1 MKKMNPRPWYMPCS
15 LRAKL
20 LLWLVSLHLIAA
32 GVTGWAS
39 YMSYGRMVHTF
50 MDDQMQLLA
59 NSYAAND
66 STPALLPLADQSV
79 FKWGSFIVQIWSPD
93 GRLLASSWPKL
104 AVPLQAEPGLR
115 NVRTGAGSDEDW
127 RVYTA
132 EAGPRANQ
140 PRVQIAQS
148 GSFMRHE
155 VAHRALFAALPIA
168 LLLPVSLAVL
178 WLVVWL
184 SSYSLHA
191 VAREV
196 AAQDERS
203 LSELSL
209 TRVPDEIAPLVS
221 SFNSLLARL
230 RDAFAAQRRFVQDAA
245 HELRTPVAA
254 IGLQLEN
261 LRAHVPPGDA
271 AERFAQL
278 EAGVTRAQHLIEQL
292 LRLSRQESAAPAAS
306 AEPVDVAALLRESL
320 GQLMVV
326 ADRRRIDVGFDG
338 SVTPVVSAPAAE
350 LRSVFDNLIDNALR
364 HAPEGGV
371 VDVRLHRVPGGGV
384 VVDVVDS
391 GPGIPPDCLG
401 RVFDRFYR
409 VAGTAAGGSGLGLA
423 IAQAAAQRHGLHIEL
438 RNRCDEAPPD
448 AANGL
453 IARVHM
459 PA

>member
-1 MKKMNPRPWYMPCS
+1 MRAVKKLADHPWYKPCS
-15 LRAKL
+15 LRGKL
-20 LLWLVSLHLIAA
+20 LLWLVTLHLIAA
-32 GVTGWAS
+32 GAAACAS

-50 MDDQMQLLA
+50 MDDQMRLLA

-66 STPALLPLADQSV
+66 STPVLQPLADDGV
-79 FKWGSFIVQIWSPD
+79 YKWGSFIVQIFGPD
-93 GRLLASSWPKL
+93 GRLLATSWPKL

-115 NVRTGAGSDEDW
+115 NVRTGAGRDEDW
-127 RVYTA
+127 RVFTA
-132 EAGPRANQ
+132 EAGTRAGQ

-148 GSFMRHE
+148 GSFLRHE

-209 TRVPDEIAPLVS
+209 ARVPDEIAPLVGA
-221 SFNSLLARL
+221 FNSLLARL

-261 LRAHVPPGDA
+261 LRAHVPSGDA

-292 LRLSRQESAAPAAS
+292 LRLSRQESASPAGG

-326 ADRRRIDVGFDG
+326 ADRRHIDVGFDG

-371 VDVRLHRVPGGGV
+371 VDVRLHEVQGQP
-384 VVDVVDS
+384 VVDVVDN
-391 GPGIPPDCLG
+391 GPGIPPEFMG
-401 RVFDRFYR
+401 RVFDRFFR
-409 VAGTAAGGSGLGLA
+409 VPGTSAGGSGLGLA
-423 IAQAAAQRHGLHIEL
+423 IARTAALRHGLRIAL
-438 RNRCDEAPPD
+438 RNRSEEGEGT
-448 AANGL
+448 GL
-453 IARVHM
+453 IARVYL
-459 PA
+459 PV

>member
-1 MKKMNPRPWYMPCS
+1 MKKMADHPWYKPCS
-15 LRAKL
+15 LRGKL
-20 LLWLVSLHLIAA
+20 LLWLVTLHLIAA
-32 GVTGWAS
+32 GAAACAS
-39 YMSYGRMVHTF
+39 YMSYGRMVRTF
-50 MDDQMQLLA
+50 MEDQMQLLA
-59 NSYAAND
+59 NSYAGND
-66 STPALLPLADQSV
+66 STPVLQPLADDGVYQ
-79 FKWGSFIVQIWSPD
+79 WGSFIVQIFD
-93 GRLLASSWPKL
+93 TEGRLLATSWPRL
-104 AVPLQAEPGLR
+104 TAPLQAAPGLH
-115 NVRTGAGSDEDW
+115 NVRTGAGRDEDW

-132 EAGPRANQ
+132 EAGTRVGQ

-148 GSFMRHE
+148 GSFLRHE

-209 TRVPDEIAPLVS
+209 ARVPDEIAPLVTA
-221 SFNSLLARL
+221 FNSLLARL

-261 LRAHVPPGDA
+261 LRAHVPAGDA

-292 LRLSRQESAAPAAS
+292 LRLSRQESAAPAAV
-306 AEPVDVAALLRESL
+306 AQPVDVAALLRESL

-338 SVTPVVSAPAAE
+338 SVAPVVSAPAAE

-371 VDVRLHRVPGGGV
+371 VDVRLHEVQGQP
-384 VVDVVDS
+384 VVDVVDN
-391 GPGIPPDCLG
+391 GPGIPPEFIG
-401 RVFDRFYR
+401 RVFDRFFR
-409 VAGTAAGGSGLGLA
+409 VPGTSAAGSGLGLA
-423 IAQAAAQRHGLHIEL
+423 IARTAALRHGLRIAL
-438 RNRCDEAPPD
+438 LNRSE
-448 AANGL
+448 NGGGEEGTGL
-453 IARVHM
+453 IARVYL
-459 PA
+459 PV

>member
-1 MKKMNPRPWYMPCS
+1 MKKYMHYPRPWYMPCS
-15 LRAKL
+15 LRGKL

-32 GVTGWAS
+32 GVAAWAS

-66 STPALLPLADQSV
+66 NTPVLQPQADESV
-79 FKWGSFIVQIWSPD
+79 FKWGAFVVQIWSPD
-93 GRLLASSWPKL
+93 GRLLASSWPRL
-104 AVPLQAEPGLR
+104 AVPLQAGPGLR
-115 NVRTGAGSDEDW
+115 NVRTGADRDDDW

-132 EAGPRANQ
+132 EAGARPLQ
-140 PRVQIAQS
+140 LRVQIAQS
-148 GSFMRHE
+148 GSFLRHE

-178 WLVVWL
+178 WMVVWL

-203 LSELSL
+203 LSQLSL
-209 TRVPDEIAPLVS
+209 ARVPDEIAPLVS
-221 SFNSLLARL
+221 AFNSLLARL
-230 RDAFAAQRRFVQDAA
+230 RDAFAAQRRFGQDAA

-261 LRAHVPPGDA
+261 LRAHVPAGDA

-292 LRLSRQESAAPAAS
+292 LRLSRQESAAPAS
-306 AEPVDVAALLRESL
+306 TAEPVDVAALLRESL

-338 SVTPVVSAPAAE
+338 TVAPVVSAPAAE

-364 HAPEGGV
+364 HAPEGSV
-371 VDVRLHRVPGGGV
+371 VDVRLHAVQGRP
-384 VVDVVDS
+384 VVDVVDN
-391 GPGIPPDCLG
+391 GPGIPPEFMT
-401 RVFDRFYR
+401 RVFDRFFR
-409 VAGTAAGGSGLGLA
+409 VPGTSAGGSGLGLA
-423 IAQAAAQRHGLHIEL
+423 IARTAALRHGLRIAL
-438 RNRCDEAPPD
+438 SNRSEQEEGGT
-448 AANGL
+448 GL
-453 IARVHM
+453 IARVYL

>member
-1 MKKMNPRPWYMPCS
+1 MKTMADHPWYKPCS
-15 LRAKL
+15 LRGKL

-32 GVTGWAS
+32 GVAAWAS

-66 STPALLPLADQSV
+66 STPVLQPLADESV
-79 FKWGSFIVQIWSPD
+79 YKWGSFIVQIFGPD
-93 GRLLASSWPKL
+93 GRLLATSWPKL
-104 AVPLQAEPGLR
+104 NAPLQAAPGLH
-115 NVRTGAGSDEDW
+115 NVRTGAGRDEDW

-132 EAGPRANQ
+132 EAGTRPGQ

-148 GSFMRHE
+148 GSFLRHE

-209 TRVPDEIAPLVS
+209 ARVPDEIAPLVGA
-221 SFNSLLARL
+221 FNSLLARL

-261 LRAHVPPGDA
+261 LRAHVPAGDA

-338 SVTPVVSAPAAE
+338 SVAPVVSAPAAE

-364 HAPEGGV
+364 HSPEGGV
-371 VDVRLHRVPGGGV
+371 VDVRLHEVQGQP
-384 VVDVVDS
+384 VVDVVDN
-391 GPGIPPDCLG
+391 GPGIPQEFMG
-401 RVFDRFYR
+401 RVFDRFFR
-409 VAGTAAGGSGLGLA
+409 VPGTSAGGSGLGLA
-423 IAQAAAQRHGLHIEL
+423 IARTAALRHGLRIAL
-438 RNRCDEAPPD
+438 RNRSEDGEGGT
-448 AANGL
+448 GL
-453 IARVHM
+453 IARVYL
-459 PA
+459 PV

>member
-1 MKKMNPRPWYMPCS
+1 MLKSKPFPRPWYVPCS
-15 LRAKL
+15 LRGKL

-32 GVTGWAS
+32 GAAAWAS
-39 YMSYGRMVHTF
+39 YVSYGRMVHTF
-50 MDDQMQLLA
+50 MDDQMQVLA
-59 NSYAAND
+59 NSYAANE
-66 STPALLPLADQSV
+66 STPDLQPLSEQGI
-79 FKWGSFIVQIWSPD
+79 FKWGAFIVQIWSAD

-104 AVPLQAEPGLR
+104 VVPLQAEPGLR
-115 NVRTGAGSDEDW
+115 DVRTGASHDDVW

-132 EAGPRANQ
+132 VPGTRAGQ
-140 PRVQIAQS
+140 SRVQIVQS
-148 GSFMRHE
+148 GSFLHHE
-155 VAHRALFAALPIA
+155 VKHRALFAALPIV

-191 VAREV
+191 VARDV

-209 TRVPDEIAPLVS
+209 ARVPDEIAPLVAA
-221 SFNSLLARL
+221 FNSLLARL
-230 RDAFAAQRRFVQDAA
+230 RDAFATQRRFVQDAA

-261 LRAHVPPGDA
+261 LRAHVPAGDA
-271 AERFAQL
+271 AERFGQL

-292 LRLSRQESAAPAAS
+292 LRLSRQESAAPAAAS
-306 AEPVDVAALLRESL
+306 EQVDVAALLRESL

-338 SVTPVVSAPAAE
+338 AVAPVVSAPAAE

-371 VDVRLHRVPGGGV
+371 VDVRLHEVQGQP
-384 VVDVVDS
+384 VVDVVDN
-391 GPGIPPDCLG
+391 GPGIPEEFMA
-401 RVFDRFYR
+401 RVFDRFFR
-409 VAGTAAGGSGLGLA
+409 VPGTSVGGSGLGLA
-423 IAQAAAQRHGLHIEL
+423 IARTAAL
-438 RNRCDEAPPD
+438 RNGLRIALSNRSNDERGAT
-448 AANGL
+448 GL
-453 IARVHM
+453 VARVYLT
-459 PA
+459 

>member
-1 MKKMNPRPWYMPCS
+1 MKKEMHYPRPWYMPCS
-15 LRAKL
+15 LRGKL
-20 LLWLVSLHLIAA
+20 LLWLVSLHLVAA
-32 GVTGWAS
+32 GVAAWAS

-66 STPALLPLADQSV
+66 NAPVLQPQADESV
-79 FKWGSFIVQIWSPD
+79 FKWGAFVVQIWSPD
-93 GRLLASSWPKL
+93 GRLLASSWPRL
-104 AVPLQAEPGLR
+104 AVPLQAAPGLR
-115 NVRTGAGSDEDW
+115 NVRTGADRDDDW

-132 EAGPRANQ
+132 EGGARPSQ

-148 GSFMRHE
+148 GSFLRHE

-203 LSELSL
+203 LSQLSL
-209 TRVPDEIAPLVS
+209 ARVPDEIAPLVS
-221 SFNSLLARL
+221 AFNSLLARL

-261 LRAHVPPGDA
+261 LRAHVPAGDA

-292 LRLSRQESAAPAAS
+292 LRLSRQESAAGASNAA
-306 AEPVDVAALLRESL
+306 PVDVDALLRESL

-326 ADRRRIDVGFDG
+326 ADRRGIDVGFDG
-338 SVTPVVSAPAAE
+338 SVRPVVRAPAAE

-364 HAPEGGV
+364 HSPEGGV
-371 VDVRLHRVPGGGV
+371 VDVRLHEVQGRP
-384 VVDVVDS
+384 VVDVVDN
-391 GPGIPPDCLG
+391 GPGIPPEFMP
-401 RVFDRFYR
+401 RVFDRFFR
-409 VAGTAAGGSGLGLA
+409 VPGTSAGGSGLGLA
-423 IAQAAAQRHGLHIEL
+423 IARTAALRHGLRIAL
-438 RNRCDEAPPD
+438 SNRSEHEGGST
-448 AANGL
+448 GL
-453 IARVHM
+453 VARVYL